1 MAKPPKNSI
10 YSDEVQ
16 NLLLENN
23 TLGGDAGE
31 NAWSLDRST
40 PMDTLKHMMREY
52 YTPNTSLDNKTAKA
66 IVLQADTKIPSF
78 LGTIKGRVTP
88 EMTQLV
94 RISVISDLRTFWIPV
109 PKNSED
115 PIIGL
120 YPLVK
125 NNTGVKLNVGE
136 VVQVEFHNNKS
147 QFSSIT
153 DVGFVSEVIARF
165 ESPYLE
171 PLIEKKRTTLP
182 SAAEVKNKKVVHHK
196 IDPKDTSAGKKGQEL
211 INDRSFNEK
220 LANIAKRLGFKKAD
234 LIQIMAFESGAD
246 PAIFNT
252 VTDVIEIIDPI
263 TKKKTKKKVIK
274 QFATGLIQFVPKTA
288 RGLDTTV
295 EDLGKMTGYE
305 QLDFVEDYFVQQ
317 KKTYRVKD
325 LGDLY
330 LMVFYP
336 FAINRP
342 DSYILG
348 QTASGRNKRL
358 KKSLRKLYPGRTL
371 SRHIAI
377 INPYFGKR
385 DIPGGV
391 VTKRIVKDWFTK
403 KWNKGRPKYK
413 DPHAQVYK

>member
-66 IVLQADTKIPSF
+66 MVLQADTKIPSF

-88 EMTQLV
+88 EKTQLV

-125 NNTGVKLNVGE
+125 NNTGAKLKVGD

-147 QFSSIT
+147 QFSNIT
-153 DVGFVSEVIARF
+153 DVGFASKVIAHF

-220 LANIAKRLGFKKAD
+220 LANIAKRLGVDK
-234 LIQIMAFESGAD
+234 QILLDIMEFESQVD
-246 PAIFNT
+246 PQKGN
-252 VTDVIEIIDPI
+252 VNSSG
-263 TKKKTKKKVIK
+263 KR
-274 QFATGLIQFVPKTA
+274 FATGLIQFVPGTA
-288 RGLDTTV
+288 VDLKTTV
-295 EDLGKMTGYE
+295 DDIYNMTGYQ
-305 QLDFVEDYFVQQ
+305 QLDLVEDYFIS
-317 KKTYRVKD
+317 KGAGNTRKAGKD
-325 LGDLY
+325 IKDLY
-330 LMVFYP
+330 LLVIYP
-336 FAINRP
+336 RSLHRP
-342 DSYILG
+342 DSYIIG
-348 QTASGRNKRL
+348 YYNGKDQRASAAAQAKYKTSSFARVFALQNPIF
-358 KKSLRKLYPGRTL
+358 KKYL
-371 SRHIAI
+371 
-377 INPYFGKR
+377 
-385 DIPGGV
+385 IPPGV
-391 VTKRIVKDWFTK
+391 VTRAAVRRKISEWMVARKRGGSKFT
-403 KWNKGRPKYK
+403 
-413 DPHAQVYK
+413 DPYAQVYK

>member
-66 IVLQADTKIPSF
+66 MVLQADTSIPSF
-78 LGTIKGRVTP
+78 LGTIKGQVTP

-125 NNTGVKLNVGE
+125 NNTGARLNVGD

-147 QFSSIT
+147 QFSNIT
-153 DVGFVSEVIARF
+153 DVGFASKVIAHF

-220 LANIAKRLGFKKAD
+220 LANIAKRLNMKKAD
-234 LIQIMAFESGAD
+234 LIQIIAFESKANPSVVNSIG
-246 PAIFNT
+246 
-252 VTDVIEIIDPI
+252 
-263 TKKKTKKKVIK
+263 
-274 QFATGLIQFVPKTA
+274 ATGLIQFMPKTA
-288 RGLDTTV
+288 KDLETTTQS
-295 EDLGKMTGYE
+295 LSKLTGYE
-305 QLDFVEDYFVQQ
+305 QLDFVEDYF
-317 KKTYRVKD
+317 KKNTKGKKIKD
-325 LGDLY
+325 LGDTYLVVLY
-330 LMVFYP
+330 PYAINQPENYVIGSENKKRYNARIETGTNSKGRTIEKLKFFVAPGGKYSYSRI
-336 FAINRP
+336 FAIQNPSFKKRGN
-342 DSYILG
+342 YKT
-348 QTASGRNKRL
+348 TANS
-358 KKSLRKLYPGRTL
+358 
-371 SRHIAI
+371 
-377 INPYFGKR
+377 
-385 DIPGGV
+385 GGV
-391 VTKRIVKDWFTK
+391 VTKKDVKFYIMK
-403 KWNKGRPKYK
+403 IWNKGKPFYK